1 MKRLLSFILTAV
13 MLVSLFPVAVSAS
26 RFDDVDDGKWYTE
39 AIEFCDMNGYMAGT
53 SENVFERNGTLTRA
67 MFVTILASIEDE
79 YTDYYAYNPCFT
91 DVAGGKWYSG
101 AVNWAYAKG
110 LASGLGDG
118 TFGYKDPVTREQI
131 AVFMLS
137 YARYINSY
145 HGYPDGILVNAYD
158 RADLSVYDD
167 EDSIH
172 GWAKDAV
179 SWAVAVGLISGTSE
193 TTIDPRGNCTRAQA
207 AVIIQNFVLNVNE
220 SCNHEWVEPTCTE
233 YGYCANCFIL
243 NKSLADHDFIDG
255 VCRNCPAHYDPAES
269 CAHTWVKDDCNENSV
284 CIRCY
289 KTKNDAADHSFVADE
304 ESELFI
310 VCTECGYWT
319 CAEEHV
325 WVDATCIDAGY
336 CIICYDIGEAALG
349 HKLDSDG
356 ICMNCGGSYDPKD
369 KCFHVW
375 QMPDC
380 ENDGF
385 CLVCGKIGERS
396 DGHEYENGE
405 CNICGKREC
414 RHSWIEADC
423 IDPRYCQL
431 CLEIDEAYP
440 ALGHNFSDNFLCVNC
455 RRYRNPDFTAH
466 QNALY
471 NIYTYGKSLDDG
483 KKGFLLEDT
492 SDDGITNTGAIFVKP
507 DNATTVFTV
516 ANQEFAVMEDSYTIE
531 VQGEFTEGMTSI
543 PFKMNLTSYNG
554 AELSA
559 TGTIDANSE
568 TVTYDTLT
576 FSEHFDEEIANDLA
590 SSCVLTFVYTSEV
603 LFVKNT
609 TISLTDYGFNI

>member
-1 MKRLLSFILTAV
+1 

-67 MFVTILASIEDE
+67 MFVTVLASIEGIN
-79 YTDYYAYNPCFT
+79 TNYYAYNPCFS
-91 DVAGGKWYSG
+91 DVALGKWYSG
-101 AVNWAYAKG
+101 AIAWAYAKD

-193 TTIDPRGNCTRAQA
+193 TIIDPRGNCTRAQA

-233 YGYCANCFIL
+233 YGYCANCFIF
-243 NKSLADHDFIDG
+243 NKSLAPHDFIDG
-255 VCRNCPAHYDPAES
+255 ACRNCPAHYDPDKS
-269 CAHTWVKDDCNENSV
+269 CAHTWIKNYCDENSF
-284 CIRCY
+284 CLRCGE
-289 KTKNDAADHSFVADE
+289 TRNDTTYHNFVADE

-310 VCTECGYWT
+310 VCTECGYYT

-325 WVDATCIDAGY
+325 WVEPTCLEYGY
-336 CIICYDIGEAALG
+336 CEICYELGEKELG

-356 ICMNCGGSYDPKD
+356 VCVNCGGSYDEED

-375 QMPDC
+375 IMPDC

-385 CLVCGKIGERS
+385 CLVCLKAGELS
-396 DGHEYENGE
+396 DGHEFEDGE
-405 CNICGKREC
+405 CVNCGKREC
-414 RHSWIEADC
+414 KHSWTEPTCTKDA
-423 IDPRYCQL
+423 YCTK
-431 CLEIDEAYP
+431 CGET
-440 ALGHNFSDNFLCVNC
+440 
-455 RRYRNPDFTAH
+455 NPDKPATGHSYINGADICRLCRVYKSDKLTVH
-466 QNALY
+466 QNVIHNIQTRGISQSNVKKFEEIFVLESDIVSAL
-471 NIYTYGKSLDDG
+471 
-483 KKGFLLEDT
+483 LLMRSGDT
-492 SDDGITNTGAIFVKP
+492 DNVYAALNVISEGSHLRSEITLSESMTECPFVIWLTGSKENSFSFQGTADLKTGALKI
-507 DNATTVFTV
+507 
-516 ANQEFAVMEDSYTIE
+516 
-531 VQGEFTEGMTSI
+531 TSSEYGDMYDE
-543 PFKMNLTSYNG
+543 KSALMA
-554 AELSA
+554 AELTLFTNIFYA
-559 TGTIDANSE
+559 EMLLTQNCDA
-568 TVTYDTLT
+568 
-576 FSEHFDEEIANDLA
+576 
-590 SSCVLTFVYTSEV
+590 
-603 LFVKNT
+603 
-609 TISLTDYGFNI
+609 SLTDYGFEIGAIELS